1 MPRRLGRSHRR
12 AALRCLAR
20 GLIGTSHLP
29 ARRALSRAWTRA
41 GAWTRAWT
49 RAGTWAGAAVRTRA
63 RGRRGTGGLCEG
75 LGSRTERL
83 SRLGQGLSARLLGG
97 SGRAGRRLTPRSAR
111 LGTRTRAWLGPGT
124 GSRLSALAGGRL
136 AGGLAE
142 LAGGLGRL
150 LLGLPEQAGGLAGL
164 LGSLWAEAEVLG
176 MLLELL
182 GGLGQ
187 LAGLCGDC
195 RLLGCRLT

>member
-1 MPRRLGRSHRR
+1 LPRRLGRSHRR

-20 GLIGTSHLP
+20 RLIGTSHLP

-41 GAWTRAWT
+41 GTWTR
-49 RAGTWAGAAVRTRA
+49 AGAAVRTRA
-63 RGRRGTGGLCEG
+63 RGGRGTGGLGEG

-83 SRLGQGLSARLLGG
+83 SRLGQGLSARLLGR

-111 LGTRTRAWLGPGT
+111 LGTRTRTWLGPGT

-136 AGGLAE
+136 AGGFAE
-142 LAGGLGRL
+142 LAGCLSRL
-150 LLGLPEQAGGLAGL
+150 LLGLSEQAGGLAGL
-164 LGSLWAEAEVLG
+164 LRGLGAEAEVLG

-187 LAGLCGDC
+187 LAGLGRDC